1 MYVEVWKN
9 VNGLSL
15 LLKAIAASLQCL
27 EVAKYMHSIS
37 NHVLNLRDSLV
48 RWRDEFPTLP

>member
-27 EVAKYMHSIS
+27 DVGKYMHSIS

-48 RWRDEFPTLP
+48 RWRDEFPTLA